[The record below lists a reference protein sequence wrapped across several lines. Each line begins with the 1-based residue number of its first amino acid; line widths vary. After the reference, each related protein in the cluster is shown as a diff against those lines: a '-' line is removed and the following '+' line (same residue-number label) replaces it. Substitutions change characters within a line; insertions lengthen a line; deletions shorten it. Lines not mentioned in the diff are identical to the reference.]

1 MNALL
6 PPSLI
11 AVVQWVMRHSIA
23 TVTVVLFQLIA
34 TMYIA
39 YGTNVMKK
47 MRTTSISLD
56 ITVIHIT
63 QLNVYCIWN
72 KCHPVV
78 KLKSENCIFLSLSG
92 NGLTTPFS
100 SFNNIADL
108 AVKIRTHYYSTM
120 NALLPPS
127 LIAVVQWVMRHSIAT
142 VTVVLFQLIATMY
155 IAYGTNVMKKMRT
168 TSISL
173 DIT

>member
-1 MNALL
+1 MSPSIKALIRWWYAFCGL
-6 PPSLI
+6 
-11 AVVQWVMRHSIA
+11 
-23 TVTVVLFQLIA
+23 
-34 TMYIA
+34 
-39 YGTNVMKK
+39 
-47 MRTTSISLD
+47 
-56 ITVIHIT
+56 
-63 QLNVYCIWN
+63 
-72 KCHPVV
+72 HPVV

>member
-1 MNALL
+1 M
-6 PPSLI
+6 
-11 AVVQWVMRHSIA
+11 
-23 TVTVVLFQLIA
+23 
-34 TMYIA
+34 
-39 YGTNVMKK
+39 
-47 MRTTSISLD
+47 
-56 ITVIHIT
+56 
-63 QLNVYCIWN
+63 
-72 KCHPVV
+72 V

-127 LIAVVQWVMRHSIAT
+127 LIAVVQCVTRHSVAT
-142 VTVVLFQLIATMY
+142 ATMVLFQLIATMY

>member
-1 MNALL
+1 M
-6 PPSLI
+6 
-11 AVVQWVMRHSIA
+11 
-23 TVTVVLFQLIA
+23 
-34 TMYIA
+34 
-39 YGTNVMKK
+39 
-47 MRTTSISLD
+47 
-56 ITVIHIT
+56 
-63 QLNVYCIWN
+63 
-72 KCHPVV
+72 V

-155 IAYGTNVMKKMRT
+155 RPIAYGTNVMKKMRT

>member
-56 ITVIHIT
+56 IT
-63 QLNVYCIWN
+63 
-72 KCHPVV
+72 
-78 KLKSENCIFLSLSG
+78 
-92 NGLTTPFS
+92 
-100 SFNNIADL
+100 
-108 AVKIRTHYYSTM
+108 
-120 NALLPPS
+120 
-127 LIAVVQWVMRHSIAT
+127 
-142 VTVVLFQLIATMY
+142 
-155 IAYGTNVMKKMRT
+155 
-168 TSISL
+168 
-173 DIT
+173 